1 MFRKIP
7 ADSNIFQET
16 KKRYINLYED
26 FKNFSALETKNSGR
40 AKDSKS
46 NRAGS
51 YANYLMRLIIFYEE
65 KYPYEYS
72 TFTTHNDFIKL
83 KSKILNS
90 DFDKYNKDEGRFPN
104 ATLNT
109 FERFIEFTES
119 INKKNEEFLINYN
132 VDQTENKI
140 DEDSTPF
147 IIRENTVDY
156 ITARKPKLNYNE
168 LSFYPRN
175 INESILAKQRSNW
188 KCEYGINHKTFISKS
203 DNNQYMESHHLI
215 PMAYQGLFEYT
226 IDFADNIICLCPTC
240 HRMIHSATD
249 DVKKDM
255 ILKFFNQ
262 RQYLYPK
269 YGIKVDVHSLL
280 NMYGI

>member
-7 ADSNIFQET
+7 ATSNIFKET
-16 KKRYINLYED
+16 KEKYKKLYND
-26 FKNFSALETKNSGR
+26 FMDFSALETKNLGR
-40 AKDSKS
+40 ARNSKS

-51 YANYLMRLIIFYEE
+51 YANYLIRLIIFYQEI
-65 KYPYEYS
+65 YPYEYS
-72 TFTTHNDFIKL
+72 TFTTPEEFLKL
-83 KSKILNS
+83 KSTILNPK
-90 DFDKYNKDEGRFPN
+90 FDQYNKDENRFPN

-109 FERFIEFTES
+109 FERFIEFN
-119 INKKNEEFLINYN
+119 INNKNDNQLELEYN
-132 VDQTENKI
+132 SDQTEF
-140 DEDSTPF
+140 DENNSPF
-147 IIRENTVDY
+147 IIKENTVTY
-156 ITARKPKLNYNE
+156 ETPRKNKIIYDN

-249 DVKKDM
+249 NVKKDM
-255 ILKFFNQ
+255 ILKFFKQ

-269 YGIKVDVHSLL
+269 YGIKVDIHSLL